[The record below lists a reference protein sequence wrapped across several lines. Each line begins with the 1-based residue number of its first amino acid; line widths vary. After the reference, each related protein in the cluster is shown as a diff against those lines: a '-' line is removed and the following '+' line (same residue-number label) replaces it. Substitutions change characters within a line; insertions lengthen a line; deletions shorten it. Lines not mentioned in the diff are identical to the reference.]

1 MIACVC
7 RAVSD
12 RAIRAAAAAGA
23 TAEDIARATGAGSA
37 CGCCA
42 DFVRLV
48 IEEEASCHSSGAPCQ
63 GCPRRSAS
71 AG

>member
-7 RAVSD
+7 HAVSD
-12 RAIRAAAAAGA
+12 RTIRAAAAGGA

-42 DFVRLV
+42 DF
-48 IEEEASCHSSGAPCQ
+48 IEHVVAEETGCHSPGDPCP
-63 GCPRRSAS
+63 GCPRRT
-71 AG
+71 AGP